1 MATCATCGST
11 ILFGGA
17 RLGEFRFCNSNCLAR
32 GRPLTIARDIP
43 DNILTDLARRIHSG
57 QCPTCQ
63 GPGPVDVHKAFS
75 VWSAIAMTSWKTQPV
90 IACQSCGTKAQVR
103 ALLFSTLL
111 GWWGCPWGLLVTP
124 MQIARNISALT
135 RRPDPLTP
143 SPELLRAARIHIATQ
158 AVAQA
163 EAKG

>member
-32 GRPLTIARDIP
+32 GRPLTIAREIP
-43 DNILTDLARRIHSG
+43 DNIVTDLARRIHSG
-57 QCPTCQ
+57 QCPKCQ

-90 IACQSCGTKAQVR
+90 IA
-103 ALLFSTLL
+103 
-111 GWWGCPWGLLVTP
+111 
-124 MQIARNISALT
+124 
-135 RRPDPLTP
+135 
-143 SPELLRAARIHIATQ
+143 
-158 AVAQA
+158 
-163 EAKG
+163 